1 MLSHNRDIL
10 VFIDSTI
17 ENYSTLVQ
25 GIIPEAEGIVLD
37 PRVDGVKQITE
48 VLSGHRNI
56 QAIHIVSHGSPG
68 CLYLGNSQLNI
79 STLQDYARDLQR
91 WSEALTAD
99 ADILIYGC
107 NVAAESPTVL
117 PQGLS
122 FIDWLSQLTGA
133 KIAASVNLTGSA
145 ALGGDWNLQ
154 VTTSEIKASLAFP
167 ADVMATYDAVLASSS
182 INPDDDLE
190 QTVNLVIRPEAIIAA
205 QSNSLQSFLNL
216 ADLNGSNGF
225 VIEDIPG
232 WDRRFSPAGDI
243 NNDGIDDLI
252 ISVPE
257 NPRGSYVVF
266 GGSQVG
272 ATGIVELSDINGSNG
287 FRIYGGNDFVRDA
300 GDINGD
306 GIDDLMIGDA
316 WAGPSGLGAIS
327 VVFGGSQVGATGA
340 LNPSDLDGSNGF
352 RIYGVTDLGTGA
364 IFGDVGD
371 INNDG
376 INDLIILEGSDGGA
390 NSAVVVFGD
399 SQVGATGTVDPLAL
413 DGSDGFILES
423 NSLKLS
429 PSENSISSGDLNGDG
444 IDDLIIGAYK
454 AEPNN
459 KNEAGET
466 YVIFGFGTS
475 PVSANVTLE
484 RSHLNG
490 NNGFVINGINAGDQ
504 SGFFV
509 SYLGDINNDS
519 VGDLL
524 IGTGDAG
531 ESYVLFGGSQVG
543 ATGTRELSDLN
554 GSNGFVINGVDVEDQ
569 SGFSVSG
576 IADINHDGIND
587 LLIGAPDA
595 DANGN
600 IDAGVSYVVFGSSQ
614 IGSTGTLELSE
625 LNGSNGFAINGIHT
639 DDELGFAVSNAGDIN
654 GDGVDDLM
662 IADERG
668 DSLDKFRDQDDYLY
682 LVFGND
688 PPELDLNGSD
698 SGINYTATFTATP
711 IPIAESEF
719 TLTDLNSTTVANTT
733 VQITNLLDGAD
744 EVLTANTSGTNITA
758 QYNTNTGMLSLTGV
772 DTVANYQQVLG
783 TVTYSNTATTPDTTN
798 RTIEFV
804 VNDGGTHSNL
814 SSLATTTV
822 SFNSTPNFTSTEI
835 TGVDEDNSYVYNII
849 TSDADSGDT
858 LTINATTL
866 PGWLSFID
874 NGDGTA
880 TLTGTPTNDQVGDHN
895 VELVVTDSA
904 GATDTQTFDI
914 TVANTND
921 APTLTTAISDQNTTT
936 GSSVSWDISANF
948 TDIDVGDTLSY
959 AATNLPM
966 GLSLDTG
973 TGIISGTV
981 ADSAIATHSITVTAS
996 DGNGGSVSDIFDV
1009 TVTNGLHSFFNL
1021 ANLNG
1026 TNGFVINGS
1035 DDAYRLGVSVSDAG
1049 DINNDG
1055 IDDLMTRAHLVDSEG
1070 YIVAGETYVVF
1081 GGSQVGAGGTL
1092 QLSDLNGSNGF
1103 VINGI
1108 DANDLCNNP
1117 VSGAGDINNDGI
1129 DDLIIGVKTANPSG
1143 KSQAGKSYV
1152 VFGSSQVGAGGTLE
1166 LSNLDGSNGFVLNGV
1181 DEDDYS
1187 GHSLSGAG
1195 DINGDGIDDLIIG
1208 ANRADPDGKN
1218 AAGESY
1224 VVFGGSQVG
1233 AGGALELSSL
1243 NGTNGFA
1250 IKGIDTND
1258 ESGYSVSGAG
1268 DINEDGIDDLIIGAL
1283 WAKSN
1288 GKDFSGQSYIVF
1300 GGVQVGAGGTLEL
1313 SNLNGNNGFVINSI
1327 DRGNILGESVSNAG
1341 DINNDGIDD
1350 LIIGAPGARPN
1361 SNNFAG
1367 ESYVVFGGVQVG
1379 AGGTL
1384 ELSSL
1389 NGNNGFIIKG
1399 IDENDYSGVP
1409 VSHVG
1414 DINHDGIDD
1423 LIIGANRADPNSK
1436 EYAGESYVVFGGSN
1450 VGASG
1455 ILELSALNGSNGF
1468 VINGID
1474 TENYSGYSVSGA
1486 GDINHDGVDDLM
1498 IGAPGAE
1505 PNGRQYAGQSYIV
1518 FGNASPELDLNGS
1531 AAGIDYTATFT
1542 ATPIPITESG
1552 FTLSDLNST
1561 TVANTTVQITNLL
1574 DGADEVLTANT
1585 SGTNITA
1592 DYNANRGMLSLAGV
1606 DTVANYQQ
1614 VLGTV
1619 TYTNTATTPD
1629 TTNRTIEFV
1638 VNDGGTHSNL
1648 SSLATTTVS
1657 FNSVPNFT
1665 STEITGVD
1673 EDNSYLYT
1681 ITTSDADS
1689 GDTLTINAT
1698 TLPGWLSFIDNGDG
1712 TATLTGIPINDQV
1725 GNHNVE
1731 LVVTDSAGATDTQIF
1746 DITVANVN
1754 DAPIVTTAIP
1764 NQNTTTGSSVSW
1776 DISGN
1781 FTDVDVGDTLSYAAT
1796 NLPTGLSLD
1805 TGTGI
1810 ISGTVADSA
1819 IATHSITVTASDGNG
1834 GSVSDIFDVTVG
1846 NGLHSFFN
1854 LANLNGNNGFV
1865 INGIGFY
1872 LWEGYSVS
1880 HAGDINDDGIDD
1892 LIIGSSFAN
1901 PNGNSGAGESYVVF
1915 GGTNVGTSGTLE
1927 LSTLNGSNG
1936 FVINGID
1943 IGDNSGHSVSHAGD
1957 INNDGIDD
1965 LIIGS
1970 LGASYV
1976 MFGGTNVGATGIL
1989 ELSTLNGTN
1998 GFVING
2004 IDSSFSVSDAGDI
2017 NDDGIDDLIIGAPE
2031 ADPNGNSGAGKSY
2044 VVFGGTNV
2052 GASGIFELSSLNG
2065 TSGFV
2070 INGINTYDGS
2080 GCSVSDAGDINNDG
2094 INDLIIGAPN
2104 ADPNGN
2110 SGGESYVV
2118 FGGTNVGAT
2127 DILELSALTG
2137 TNGFV
2142 INGDTYDHSG
2152 WSVSD
2157 AGDINYDGIDD
2168 VIIGVPLA
2176 DVGESYDAGAS
2187 YVVFGG
2193 TNVGASGILELSSL
2207 NGANGFVI
2215 NGIDASDNSGISV
2228 SNAGDI
2234 NHDGIDDLIVGARFD
2249 ELYVNEFAAE
2259 SYVIFGNALPLLDL
2273 NGSAAGINHTA
2284 TFTATPIPIVES
2296 GFTLTDF
2303 NSTTVANTT
2312 VQITNLLDGANEVL
2326 TANTTGT
2333 NITAQYNANTGM
2345 LSLAGVDT
2353 VANYQQVLGTV
2364 TYTNTATTPDM
2375 SDRTI
2380 EFVVNDG
2387 ATHSNLSTLATTTVS
2402 FNSAPIANDD
2412 TVTTDEDTPVTITVL
2427 DNDSDPDNNTLNLS
2441 SIDTTNTQGIVTLNP
2456 DNTLTYNP
2464 DTAFQSL
2471 GQGEATTDSLTY
2483 TLSDGNGGTATATVT
2498 VTVTGINDTPTL
2510 TPVNKI
2516 SDEDTVISFSA
2527 NDFTTAFNDPEGTSL
2542 SQISVISLPNQ
2553 GVLNLN
2559 GNTVQAGDEITVA
2572 DLDNL
2577 TFTPDAD
2584 FNGNT
2589 SFVWNASD
2597 GTNFA
2602 VGTTVTM
2609 TINAVNDNPVA
2620 TDDSAT
2626 TTQDTAITID
2636 VLANDSD
2643 PVEADPLHID
2653 TFDLTSASGGTI
2665 ILDDNSTPND
2675 LTDDQLL
2682 YTPATGYIGA
2692 DSFSYT
2698 LSDSNGG
2705 TATATVNVTVNPA
2718 NSLTLIGTPQDDT
2731 LTADSG
2737 DDFLFGLGGND
2748 VLQAKAGD
2756 DFGDGGAGDDV
2767 LSGDAGQDN
2776 LFGNLGNDLIDGG
2789 EDEDALD
2796 GGDGDDMLFGG
2807 QENDLLLGQLGN
2819 DFLDGGDGNDY
2830 LDSGEGNDQLFGG
2843 DGNDML
2849 LGNLGADFLR
2859 GGAGDD
2865 LLEAGEGNDILFGDT
2880 ENDTL
2885 TGGAGDDLI
2894 RGDTGDD
2901 LLDGGVG
2908 NDGLFGGSGADQ
2920 FLLRMGAGMDM
2931 VFDFSDGEDSFLLAD
2946 GLTFA
2951 QLTITASSFST
2962 LIQVQSSGELLATVF
2977 GVSANLITAADFTVT

>member
-1 MLSHNRDIL
+1 MLSHNRGIL
-10 VFIDSTI
+10 VFIDPTI
-17 ENYSTLVQ
+17 DNYSTLVK

-37 PRVDGVKQITE
+37 PRVDGVKQITQ
-48 VLSGHRNI
+48 VLAGCRNI

-107 NVAAESPTVL
+107 NVAAELPTLL
-117 PQGLS
+117 PQGIS

-133 KIAASVNLTGSA
+133 KIAASANLTGSA
-145 ALGGDWNLQ
+145 ALGGDWDLQ
-154 VTTSEIKASLAFP
+154 LRTGEIKASSAFP
-167 ADVMATYDAVLASSS
+167 ADVMAAYDAVLASSS

-190 QTVNLVIRPEAIIAA
+190 QTVNLVTRPEAIIAA
-205 QSNSLQSFLNL
+205 QSSSFQSFLNL

-232 WDRRFSPAGDI
+232 SDRRFSPAGDI

-300 GDINGD
+300 GDVNGD
-306 GIDDLMIGDA
+306 GMDDLMIGDA
-316 WAGPSGLGAIS
+316 GAGPSGLGAIS
-327 VVFGGSQVGATGA
+327 VVFGSSQVGATGA

-376 INDLIILEGSDGGA
+376 INDLIILKGSNGGA

-399 SQVGATGTVDPLAL
+399 AQVGATGTVDPLAL
-413 DGSDGFILES
+413 DGSNGFILES
-423 NSLKLS
+423 NSLRLS
-429 PSENSISSGDLNGDG
+429 PSENAFSSGDLNGDG
-444 IDDLIIGAYK
+444 IDDLIIGASM
-454 AEPNN
+454 ADPNG

-504 SGFFV
+504 SGFSV

-569 SGFSVSG
+569 SGFSVSSIG
-576 IADINHDGIND
+576 DMNHDGIND
-587 LLIGAPDA
+587 LLIGAPYA
-595 DANGN
+595 DANGKS
-600 IDAGVSYVVFGSSQ
+600 DAGVSYVVFGSSQ

-639 DDELGFAVSNAGDIN
+639 DDESGFAVSNAGDIN

-668 DSLDKFRDQDDYLY
+668 DSVDKFRDQDDYLY
-682 LVFGND
+682 LVFGNA

-711 IPIAESEF
+711 TRITESGF

-733 VQITNLLDGAD
+733 VQITNLLDGAN
-744 EVLTANTSGTNITA
+744 EVLKANTIGTDITA
-758 QYNTNTGMLSLTGV
+758 HYNANTGMLSLAGV
-772 DTVANYQQVLG
+772 DTIANYQQVLG
-783 TVTYSNTATTPDTTN
+783 TVTYKNTATTPDTSD

-804 VNDGGTHSNL
+804 VNDGGTHSNI

-822 SFNSTPNFTSTEI
+822 SFNSAPNFTSTEI
-835 TGVDEDNSYVYNII
+835 TGVDEDNSYLYNIT

-858 LTINATTL
+858 LTINATAL
-866 PGWLSFID
+866 PGWLNFTD

-880 TLTGTPTNDQVGDHN
+880 TLTGTPTNDQVGNHN

-904 GATDTQTFDI
+904 GATDTQIFDI

-921 APTLTTAISDQNTTT
+921 APTLTTAIPDQNTTT
-936 GSSVSWDISANF
+936 GSSVSWDISSNF
-948 TDIDVGDTLSY
+948 IDIDVGDTLTY
-959 AATNLPM
+959 AATNLPT

-981 ADSAIATHSITVTAS
+981 ADSAIATHGVTVTAS
-996 DGNGGSVSDIFDV
+996 DGNGGSVSDTFDV
-1009 TVTNGLHSFFNL
+1009 TVGNSLHSFFNL
-1021 ANLNG
+1021 ADIDG

-1103 VINGI
+1103 IINGI

-1129 DDLIIGVKTANPSG
+1129 DDLIIGVKTANPNG
-1143 KSQAGKSYV
+1143 TSQAGKSYV

-1367 ESYVVFGGVQVG
+1367 ESYVVFGGSQVG
-1379 AGGTL
+1379 ASGIL

-1450 VGASG
+1450 VGTSG

-1486 GDINHDGVDDLM
+1486 GDINHDGVDDLI

-1505 PNGRQYAGQSYIV
+1505 PNGRQYAGQSYVV
-1518 FGNASPELDLNGS
+1518 FGNASP
-1531 AAGIDYTATFT
+1531 
-1542 ATPIPITESG
+1542 
-1552 FTLSDLNST
+1552 
-1561 TVANTTVQITNLL
+1561 Q
-1574 DGADEVLTANT
+1574 
-1585 SGTNITA
+1585 
-1592 DYNANRGMLSLAGV
+1592 
-1606 DTVANYQQ
+1606 
-1614 VLGTV
+1614 
-1619 TYTNTATTPD
+1619 
-1629 TTNRTIEFV
+1629 
-1638 VNDGGTHSNL
+1638 
-1648 SSLATTTVS
+1648 
-1657 FNSVPNFT
+1657 
-1665 STEITGVD
+1665 
-1673 EDNSYLYT
+1673 
-1681 ITTSDADS
+1681 
-1689 GDTLTINAT
+1689 
-1698 TLPGWLSFIDNGDG
+1698 
-1712 TATLTGIPINDQV
+1712 
-1725 GNHNVE
+1725 
-1731 LVVTDSAGATDTQIF
+1731 
-1746 DITVANVN
+1746 
-1754 DAPIVTTAIP
+1754 
-1764 NQNTTTGSSVSW
+1764 
-1776 DISGN
+1776 
-1781 FTDVDVGDTLSYAAT
+1781 
-1796 NLPTGLSLD
+1796 
-1805 TGTGI
+1805 
-1810 ISGTVADSA
+1810 
-1819 IATHSITVTASDGNG
+1819 
-1834 GSVSDIFDVTVG
+1834 
-1846 NGLHSFFN
+1846 
-1854 LANLNGNNGFV
+1854 
-1865 INGIGFY
+1865 
-1872 LWEGYSVS
+1872 
-1880 HAGDINDDGIDD
+1880 
-1892 LIIGSSFAN
+1892 
-1901 PNGNSGAGESYVVF
+1901 
-1915 GGTNVGTSGTLE
+1915 
-1927 LSTLNGSNG
+1927 
-1936 FVINGID
+1936 
-1943 IGDNSGHSVSHAGD
+1943 
-1957 INNDGIDD
+1957 
-1965 LIIGS
+1965 
-1970 LGASYV
+1970 
-1976 MFGGTNVGATGIL
+1976 
-1989 ELSTLNGTN
+1989 
-1998 GFVING
+1998 
-2004 IDSSFSVSDAGDI
+2004 
-2017 NDDGIDDLIIGAPE
+2017 
-2031 ADPNGNSGAGKSY
+2031 
-2044 VVFGGTNV
+2044 
-2052 GASGIFELSSLNG
+2052 
-2065 TSGFV
+2065 
-2070 INGINTYDGS
+2070 
-2080 GCSVSDAGDINNDG
+2080 
-2094 INDLIIGAPN
+2094 
-2104 ADPNGN
+2104 
-2110 SGGESYVV
+2110 
-2118 FGGTNVGAT
+2118 
-2127 DILELSALTG
+2127 
-2137 TNGFV
+2137 
-2142 INGDTYDHSG
+2142 
-2152 WSVSD
+2152 
-2157 AGDINYDGIDD
+2157 
-2168 VIIGVPLA
+2168 
-2176 DVGESYDAGAS
+2176 
-2187 YVVFGG
+2187 
-2193 TNVGASGILELSSL
+2193 
-2207 NGANGFVI
+2207 
-2215 NGIDASDNSGISV
+2215 
-2228 SNAGDI
+2228 
-2234 NHDGIDDLIVGARFD
+2234 
-2249 ELYVNEFAAE
+2249 
-2259 SYVIFGNALPLLDL
+2259 LDL
-2273 NGSAAGINHTA
+2273 NGSAAGINHTT

-2312 VQITNLLDGANEVL
+2312 VQITNLLDGADEVL
-2326 TANTTGT
+2326 TANTSGT

-2364 TYTNTATTPDM
+2364 TYTNTATAPDT

-2412 TVTTDEDTPVTITVL
+2412 TVTTDEDTAVTITVL

-2471 GQGEATTDSLTY
+2471 GQGETTTDSLTY

-2510 TPVNKI
+2510 TPVNKTG
-2516 SDEDTVISFSA
+2516 DEDTVISFSA

-2542 SQISVISLPNQ
+2542 NQISVISLPNQ

-2597 GTNFA
+2597 GINFA
-2602 VGTTVTM
+2602 AGTTVNM

-2620 TDDSAT
+2620 IDDSAT
-2626 TTQDTAITID
+2626 TTQDTAITIN

-2653 TFDLTSASGGTI
+2653 AFDSTSASGGTI
-2665 ILDDNSTPND
+2665 ILNDNSTPND

-2698 LSDSNGG
+2698 ISDSNGG
-2705 TATATVNVTVNPA
+2705 TATATVDVTVNPA

-2776 LFGNLGNDLIDGG
+2776 LFGNLGNDLLDGG
-2789 EDEDALD
+2789 EGEDALD

-2830 LDSGEGNDQLFGG
+2830 LDSGEGNDQVFGG
-2843 DGNDML
+2843 NGNDML

-2859 GGAGDD
+2859 GGAGND
-2865 LLEAGEGNDILFGDT
+2865 LLEAGEGNDILFGDAD
-2880 ENDTL
+2880 NDTL

-2894 RGDTGDD
+2894 RGDNGDD

-2920 FLLRMGAGMDM
+2920 FLLRMGEGMDM
-2931 VFDFSDGEDSFLLAD
+2931 VFDFSDGEDLFLLAD
-2946 GLTFA
+2946 GLTFD
-2951 QLTITASSFST
+2951 QLTITASSFSA

-2977 GVSANLITAADFTVT
+2977 GVSANLITAADFT